1 MFDLDIPP
9 LRRGRQQV
17 LEAMRLH
24 LPAGALTAVV
34 GPNGAGKST
43 LLRAIAG
50 LAREPVRVRDGARIL
65 DRREIGFLPQAFEV
79 RSDLS
84 VLDCVLLGRR
94 EEIGWR
100 IAPGAIAGAE
110 AILARFG
117 LDTLAARPMRALSGG
132 QQQRVLLVQRIF
144 RGGALLALDEP
155 TSALDLHHQLAA
167 LEALRGHARDTG
179 TAVIAALHDLS
190 LAARFCDRVVLL
202 AEGRLI
208 CEDSPEAAFSP
219 EHLVRYWRITPE
231 LLRDRDANLLIVPHT
246 VAGPEAGG
254 DPARHVAHRHALPGG
269 REGVEPGTDPTLTL
283 SATECVQLGRASR

>member
-1 MFDLDIPP
+1 MLDLDIPP
-9 LRRGRQQV
+9 LCRGRQPV

-24 LPAGALTAVV
+24 LPRGALTAVV

-50 LAREPVRVRDGARIL
+50 LAREPVRVRDGARVL
-65 DRREIGFLPQAFEV
+65 GRREIGFLPQAFEV

-117 LDTLAARPMRALSGG
+117 LEALAARPMRALSGG

-167 LEALRGHARDTG
+167 LEALRTHARDTG

-208 CEDSPEAAFSP
+208 REDSPEAAFAP
-219 EHLVRYWRITPE
+219 EILSRHWRIAPE
-231 LLRDRDANLLIVPHT
+231 LLRDRDANLLIVPHR
-246 VAGPEAGG
+246 VA
-254 DPARHVAHRHALPGG
+254 D
-269 REGVEPGTDPTLTL
+269 RER
-283 SATECVQLGRASR
+283 LGRPDA

>member
-1 MFDLDIPP
+1 MNRPVFEIDAPA
-9 LRRGRQQV
+9 LRRSRQTV
-17 LEAMRLH
+17 LEGMQLSVPR
-24 LPAGALTAVV
+24 GGLTAIV

-50 LAREPVRVRDGARIL
+50 LAGERVTVRDGARVL
-65 DRREIGFLPQAFEV
+65 GRREIGFLPQAFEV
-79 RSDLS
+79 RSELS

-100 IAPGAIAGAE
+100 IPSGAITEAE

-117 LDTLAARPMRALSGG
+117 LDTLSARPMQALSGG

-144 RGGALLALDEP
+144 RGSALLALDEP

-167 LEALRGHARDTG
+167 LEALRTHARQTG

-190 LAARFCDRVVLL
+190 LAARFCGRIVLL

-208 CEDSPEAAFSP
+208 CQDSPDAAFAP
-219 EHLVRYWRITPE
+219 EVVARYWQIAPE
-231 LLRDRDANLLIVPHT
+231 LLRDRDANLLIVPHSAPGRT
-246 VAGPEAGG
+246 GAI
-254 DPARHVAHRHALPGG
+254 PAA
-269 REGVEPGTDPTLTL
+269 
-283 SATECVQLGRASR
+283 